1 MKNEE
6 IIALLNQDLEGEH
19 GAIIQYLTHA
29 YAMGE
34 GEMACEIEAMAR
46 EEMRHLDW
54 LAEVIVELGGTPSM
68 KRGKMRMNGESV
80 ADWMK
85 NGVLLEEDAMAL
97 YREHIKLIDNP
108 RIKRLLQRIL
118 SDEESHR
125 GVFQHFVEKAER
137 EGAKDL
143 RGAQQDRVTDILN
156 WGIEHEY
163 TVVLQYLLHS
173 YTTKNKSVKREMEDQ
188 AVNEMQHLG
197 WLAEEM
203 VDGGGNPRIE
213 HTEIDRSTKT
223 ADMLRA
229 DIEIEKKVAAEYDRD
244 AREVTDPG
252 LRKLLTRIRDHE
264 VYHTQVFSDL
274 LKEEEK

>member
-1 MKNEE
+1 
-6 IIALLNQDLEGEH
+6 
-19 GAIIQYLTHA
+19 
-29 YAMGE
+29 
-34 GEMACEIEAMAR
+34 
-46 EEMRHLDW
+46 
-54 LAEVIVELGGTPSM
+54 
-68 KRGKMRMNGESV
+68 
-80 ADWMK
+80 
-85 NGVLLEEDAMAL
+85 MAL